1 MCQSATTYISSAVPQ
16 SIKENND
23 VLDEDDTDLDDGN
36 DNIFDMQ
43 EPPPLYRR
51 GDDKDFNV
59 DDDVNEDTEEA
70 DDNMNNFVLTSLDP
84 DVDFDEG
91 EDIGN
96 NNNCRATFDEDDID
110 NIVNTLPTTNAG
122 DLAFPIDHETE
133 YSGTFGNIKIAGSV
147 FLNQCGTLLTRK
159 KYQIKGSSRHH
170 FVLQK
175 MVATCD
181 GKCIPLMYPEGV
193 LFPSIHWSMA
203 CDMCSILGC
212 IPAPLL
218 TDEVRSIKFASIH
231 SHIRSRLTNPCCA
244 TSTDP
249 RYIAH
254 CYDILT
260 NLTANHEDTR
270 LILNRGLAVD
280 HNTGEIGLRG
290 KGDTALLESVDNKQM
305 VRNLCFSQ
313 KYFPW
318 DHFLMYI
325 CNQKNHFGTAPIKNW
340 IDDGE

>member
-43 EPPPLYRR
+43 EPPRLYRR
-51 GDDKDFNV
+51 GDDEDFNG
-59 DDDVNEDTEEA
+59 DDDVNEGTEEA
-70 DDNMNNFVLTSLDP
+70 DDNMNDFVLTSLDP
-84 DVDFDEG
+84 DIDFDEG

-133 YSGTFGNIKIAGSV
+133 YSGTFGNIKIAGSA

-170 FVLQK
+170 FVLQRI
-175 MVATCD
+175 VATCD
-181 GKCIPLMYPEGV
+181 GKCIPLMYLEGV

-218 TDEVRSIKFASIH
+218 TDEVKSMKFASIH
-231 SHIRSRLTNPCCA
+231 SHIRSRLTNTCCA

-270 LILNRGLAVD
+270 LILNRGLTVD
-280 HNTGEIGLRG
+280 HNT
-290 KGDTALLESVDNKQM
+290 
-305 VRNLCFSQ
+305 
-313 KYFPW
+313 
-318 DHFLMYI
+318 
-325 CNQKNHFGTAPIKNW
+325 
-340 IDDGE
+340 